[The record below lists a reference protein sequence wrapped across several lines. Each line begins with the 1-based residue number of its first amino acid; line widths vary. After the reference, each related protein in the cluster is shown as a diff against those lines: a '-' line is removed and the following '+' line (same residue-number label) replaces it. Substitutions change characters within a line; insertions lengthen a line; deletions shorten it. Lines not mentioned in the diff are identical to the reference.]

1 MNKRIKIILWGL
13 LVFLSISIAGYA
25 FSYLSFTPDKGF
37 PAQKPEE
44 IRTSFFWLLAFYM
57 HISFGGIALL
67 TGVFQF
73 SEKLRKRVVL
83 HRTLGKIY
91 LISILL
97 GGLAGFMLSIFAEGG
112 IIAKVGFNLLAVT
125 WLLTS
130 WLAYS
135 SIRNRDIEA
144 HRKWMLRSYA
154 ACCAAISLRL
164 ILPFELAALHMDFT
178 TAYQIVAWAC
188 WVPNMIVIEMYIRSQ
203 KQVQLA

>member
-1 MNKRIKIILWGL
+1 MNKRNKIILWGL
-13 LVFLSISIAGYA
+13 LVFLSISVAGYA
-25 FSYLSFTPDKGF
+25 FSYLSFTPDRGF
-37 PAQKPEE
+37 PAQKPEAL
-44 IRTSFFWLLAFYM
+44 RTSVFWLLAFYT

-73 SEKLRKRVVL
+73 SEKLRKRVML

-97 GGLAGFMLSIFAEGG
+97 GGVAGFALSLFAEGG
-112 IIAKVGFNLLAVT
+112 IIAKVGFNLLAIT

-135 SIRNRDIEA
+135 SIRNRDVEA
-144 HRKWMLRSYA
+144 HRRWMIRSYA

-188 WVPNMIVIEMYIRSQ
+188 WVPNMLLAEMYIRSQ
-203 KQVQLA
+203 KQVQFA

>member
-1 MNKRIKIILWGL
+1 MNKRTKIILWGL
-13 LVFLSISIAGYA
+13 LVFLSISVAGYA
-25 FSYLSFTPDKGF
+25 FSYLSFTPDRGF
-37 PAQKPEE
+37 PAQKPEAL
-44 IRTSFFWLLAFYM
+44 RTSVFWLLAFYT

-97 GGLAGFMLSIFAEGG
+97 GGVAGFILSLFAEGG
-112 IIAKVGFNLLAVT
+112 IIAKVGFNLLAII

-135 SIRNRDIEA
+135 SIRNRDVEA
-144 HRKWMLRSYA
+144 HRRWMIRSYA

-164 ILPFELAALHMDFT
+164 ILPFELAALHMDFI

-188 WVPNMIVIEMYIRSQ
+188 WVPNMLLAEMYIRSQ
-203 KQVQLA
+203 KQVQFA

>member
-1 MNKRIKIILWGL
+1 MNKRTKIILWGL
-13 LVFLSISIAGYA
+13 LVFLSISVAGYA
-25 FSYLSFTPDKGF
+25 FSYLSFTPDRGF
-37 PAQKPEE
+37 PAQKPEAL
-44 IRTSFFWLLAFYM
+44 RTSVFWLLAFYT

-73 SEKLRKRVVL
+73 SERLKTRVVL

-97 GGLAGFMLSIFAEGG
+97 GGVAGFILSLFAEGG
-112 IIAKVGFNLLAVT
+112 IIAKVGFNLLAII

-135 SIRNRDIEA
+135 SIRNRDVEA
-144 HRKWMLRSYA
+144 HRRWMIRSYA

-188 WVPNMIVIEMYIRSQ
+188 WVPNMLLAEMYIRSQ
-203 KQVQLA
+203 KQVQFA

>member
-13 LVFLSISIAGYA
+13 LVFLSISVAGYA
-25 FSYLSFTPDKGF
+25 FSYLSFTPDRGF
-37 PAQKPEE
+37 PAQKPDE

-73 SEKLRKRVVL
+73 SEKLRKRVEL
-83 HRTLGKIY
+83 HRTLGKTY
-91 LISILL
+91 LVSILL
-97 GGLAGFMLSIFAEGG
+97 GGVAGFMLSLFAEGG

-144 HRKWMLRSYA
+144 HRHWMIRSYA
-154 ACCAAISLRL
+154 ACCAAIALRM
-164 ILPFELAALHMDFT
+164 ILPFELAVLQMDFN

-188 WVPNMIVIEMYIRSQ
+188 WVPNMILAEMYIRSQ
-203 KQVQLA
+203 KQVQFA